1 MRFLVFDFG
10 VESPALEAPSDYN
23 SPRHSMVFRLLHEE
37 GVFVGGSAG
46 TTHRNQNTRNNF
58 PAQSVPGMRFLLF
71 DFALS
76 SARHGSLG
84 RKGGLLHSISWCAP
98 ILERVSVL
106 TSELGA
112 ARTHD
117 RDCAVRQRVSV
128 RVQVLQQEVDG
139 GEGAAPASP
148 GRASSRNRLSDKIAL
163 LGPRQQDAELFTISG
178 DCTSNKNT
186 ATESGASTTPHS
198 ALLFHRSEGM
208 NFQE

>member
-1 MRFLVFDFG
+1 MLARNATTLLG
-10 VESPALEAPSDYN
+10 LTQQCSRAQRGRCCEARQGARARCCIVAS
-23 SPRHSMVFRLLHEE
+23 S
-37 GVFVGGSAG
+37 
-46 TTHRNQNTRNNF
+46 
-58 PAQSVPGMRFLLF
+58 AQSNTHTHPH
-71 DFALS
+71 S
-76 SARHGSLG
+76 SCRLG

-163 LGPRQQDAELFTISG
+163 LGPRQQDAVAARGCRLFFGNFFIYT
-178 DCTSNKNT
+178 
-186 ATESGASTTPHS
+186 GA
-198 ALLFHRSEGM
+198 FHYQRGLH
-208 NFQE
+208 